1 MTDARVPE
9 NTVRFCVTYNKERM
23 APRPRWSEEYDEIVL
38 VSRWVSTEDDMELMM
53 KAKDVFL
60 ENLKAGRLVS
70 FDILGIEEVTA
81 IVNPAN
87 KDDVYLVW

>member
-1 MTDARVPE
+1 
-9 NTVRFCVTYNKERM
+9 
-23 APRPRWSEEYDEIVL
+23 
-38 VSRWVSTEDDMELMM
+38 M

-70 FDILGIEEVTA
+70 FDTLGIEEVTA